1 VGVQA
6 GGVGRTREMA
16 RTAAGSGSCG
26 RPCTSVD
33 ATNSSLMGNCVC
45 TCMCTRRSVG
55 VSKRGRGVDGLCP
68 SRTLMTRDASS
79 RFFFTRARSRCS
91 FSSLAAD
98 SSTCCCA
105 SATFCLCRAAGL
117 RSAAAFLLVGLL
129 ARPDDLVADLPALG
143 GVPFAPGGE
152 EDLAFLLALVGADD
166 LAFLLGL
173 PGRGRGGEAGRQR
186 NEAAKA
192 GAPQPR
198 RACLPAVCRCR

>member
-1 VGVQA
+1 
-6 GGVGRTREMA
+6 M
-16 RTAAGSGSCG
+16 
-26 RPCTSVD
+26 
-33 ATNSSLMGNCVC
+33 
-45 TCMCTRRSVG
+45 
-55 VSKRGRGVDGLCP
+55 
-68 SRTLMTRDASS
+68 MTRDASS

-117 RSAAAFLLVGLL
+117 RSAAAFLVVGLV

-143 GVPFAPGGE
+143 VPFAPGGG
-152 EDLAFLLALVGADD
+152 EDWAFLLALVGADD

-173 PGRGRGGEAGRQR
+173 PCRGRRGETGRQR
-186 NEAAKA
+186 NVAARA

>member
-1 VGVQA
+1 MRA
-6 GGVGRTREMA
+6 
-16 RTAAGSGSCG
+16 
-26 RPCTSVD
+26 
-33 ATNSSLMGNCVC
+33 
-45 TCMCTRRSVG
+45 CMCTPRSVG
-55 VSKRGRGVDGLCP
+55 VSKRGQGDDGLCP

-117 RSAAAFLLVGLL
+117 RSAAAFLLVGLV

-143 GVPFAPGGE
+143 VPFAPGVE
-152 EDLAFLLALVGADD
+152 EDWTSLLALVGADD

-173 PGRGRGGEAGRQR
+173 PGRGRRGETGRQR
-186 NEAAKA
+186 NVAAKA

-198 RACLPAVCRCR
+198 RACLPAVGRCR